1 MKLNTNRIEALTDGI
16 FAIVMTV
23 MILSFSEIVG
33 FKGIKENDF
42 HAFFMGLKDD
52 FLSYA
57 VSFLILGILWFEHHW
72 QFHYIKHTDPVV
84 ALLHVVWFM
93 FVCII
98 PFSALLAGN
107 NPSLFAPLLA
117 FEINIA
123 IVFAILCINWIYA
136 TTGHRLVDA
145 SLDKKTISGH
155 RVAALTLVAVTL
167 AVIGFSVLTG
177 RHGV

>member
-23 MILSFSEIVG
+23 MILSFSEVVG

-42 HAFFMGLKDD
+42 HAFFIGLKDD

-72 QFHYIKHTDPVV
+72 QFHYIKHMDPVI
-84 ALLHVVWFM
+84 ALIHVVWFM
-93 FVCII
+93 FVCIL
-98 PFSALLAGN
+98 PFSTLLAGN
-107 NPSLFAPLLA
+107 HANFLAPLLA

-123 IVFAILCINWIYA
+123 IVFALLCVNWIYA
-136 TTGHRLVDA
+136 TMGRRLVDA
-145 SLDKKTISGH
+145 SMDKKIISDHSMMAIASVVVTI
-155 RVAALTLVAVTL
+155 VA
-167 AVIGFSVLTG
+167 IGFSVLAG
-177 RHGV
+177 RHG

>member
-23 MILSFSEIVG
+23 MILSFSEMVG

-42 HAFFMGLKDD
+42 HVFFIGLKDD
-52 FLSYA
+52 FMSYA

-72 QFHYIKHTDPVV
+72 QFYYIKHTDPVV
-84 ALLHVVWFM
+84 VLLHVLWFM

-107 NPSLFAPLLA
+107 HPNLFAPLLA

-123 IVFAILCINWIYA
+123 IVFAILCVNWIYA

-145 SLDKKTISGH
+145 SLDKKIISGH
-155 RVAALTLVAVTL
+155 SIMVITLVVVAIV
-167 AVIGFSVLTG
+167 AIGFSVLTG
-177 RHGV
+177 KHRV